1 MMSSKAR
8 VARLFKYPVK
18 SFTPEPVQSLQV
30 ADDGRALGDRVLA
43 FRFDN
48 SGEPMRDTPHGGWW
62 YKSNLVSLM
71 HLPDIA
77 RLEVIFD
84 NDTQYLTISKDS
96 EVLVSDSI
104 QTDEGRS
111 NIETQLEG
119 FLRDLPD
126 DLRPKDEQFPL
137 HIEGDGIGGRFHDRP
152 TGQLS
157 LHSVAS
163 LNALEAALET
173 RSLDESRFRSNIVI
187 DGLEPWEELE
197 LIGKKVSIGDLDFE
211 VTGPVIRCLAVHAN
225 PVTGVRDEQILT
237 TLTHKLGQEDPTF
250 GILLQPVQKGGLL
263 KLDDNLVVRS

>member
-1 MMSSKAR
+1 M
-8 VARLFKYPVK
+8 
-18 SFTPEPVQSLQV
+18 
-30 ADDGRALGDRVLA
+30 
-43 FRFDN
+43 
-48 SGEPMRDTPHGGWW
+48 
-62 YKSNLVSLM
+62 
-71 HLPDIA
+71 
-77 RLEVIFD
+77 
-84 NDTQYLTISKDS
+84 
-96 EVLVSDSI
+96 
-104 QTDEGRS
+104 
-111 NIETQLEG
+111 
-119 FLRDLPD
+119 
-126 DLRPKDEQFPL
+126 
-137 HIEGDGIGGRFHDRP
+137 
-152 TGQLS
+152 
-157 LHSVAS
+157 AS

>member
-8 VARLFKYPVK
+8 VIKLFKYPVK
-18 SFTPEPVQSLQV
+18 SFTPESAQSLQI

-48 SGEPMRDTPHGGWW
+48 SGEAMRETPHGGWW
-62 YKSNLVSLM
+62 YKAHLVSLM

-77 RLEVIFD
+77 RLDLIFD
-84 NDTQYLTISKDS
+84 NDTRYLTISKDDT
-96 EVLVSDSI
+96 VLVRDSI
-104 QTDEGRS
+104 QTDEGRL

-119 FLRDLPD
+119 FLRDLPE
-126 DLRPKDEQFPL
+126 DLRPTDEQFPI

-157 LHSVAS
+157 LHSLAS
-163 LNALEAALET
+163 LNALAGALGT
-173 RSLDESRFRSNIVI
+173 QSLDESRFRSNIVI
-187 DGLEPWEELE
+187 DGVEPWEELE
-197 LIGKKVSIGDLDFE
+197 LIGKRISIGDLDFE

-225 PVTGVRDEQILT
+225 PATGVRDQQILT
-237 TLTHKLGQEDPTF
+237 TLTRKLGQEEPTF

-263 KLDDNLVVRS
+263 KLHDNLVVRS